1 MLSSRK
7 RRANAASETETT
19 PSARQR
25 RRQSEETDSSPAPD
39 SDDDGPSAPTS
50 TDGMVKKLV
59 RLAIA
64 SEYSRLPIRRNDI
77 SAKVLGEQGSR
88 QFKLVFDQA
97 QWEMRQRFGM
107 EMTELP
113 AREKVTITQRRAAQ
127 KTEKPSSANKSWIV
141 TSTLPLPYR
150 SPDILIPTK
159 APSLYTESTY
169 TGLYSFIIAVI
180 VLNGGSLAEQK
191 LDRYLSRTNAE
202 IATPV
207 DRTDKLLQRLCKE
220 GYIIKTREM
229 DGGEEVIEYVLG
241 PRGKI
246 EVGTSGVAGLVR
258 TVYGKEQGDHAGLT
272 QFQREELEDFEGKL
286 GRSLGIEPAP
296 VRANGVDG
304 ASDVGDARV
313 NGSAED
319 GEAPQSSGPRRSSRR
334 APTQEEEEEEEE
346 EDSEEYEEE

>member
-1 MLSSRK
+1 MPSNRK
-7 RRANAASETETT
+7 RRSNAASETEST
-19 PSARQR
+19 PSARRR
-25 RRQSEETDSSPAPD
+25 RRQSEEPDSSSAPD

-50 TDGMVKKLV
+50 TDSMVKKMV

-97 QWEMRQRFGM
+97 QREMRQRFGM

-150 SPDILIPTK
+150 SSDILIPTK

-180 VLNGGSLAEQK
+180 LLNGGSLAEQK
-191 LDRYLSRTNAE
+191 LDRYLARTNAE
-202 IATPV
+202 VATPV

-229 DGGEEVIEYVLG
+229 DGGEEVVEYVLG

-258 TVYGKEQGDHAGLT
+258 TVYGKDEGDHAGLT
-272 QFQREELEDFEGKL
+272 QLQREDLEDFEGKL
-286 GRSLGIEPAP
+286 GRSLGVDPVP
-296 VRANGVDG
+296 VRAGGLDG
-304 ASDVGDARV
+304 ASDVDG
-313 NGSAED
+313 NGE
-319 GEAPQSSGPRRSSRR
+319 GREAPRSSEPRRSSRR
-334 APTQEEEEEEEE
+334 GPTQEEGEE
-346 EDSEEYEEE
+346 EDSGSGEYEEE